1 MVFKPTQGS
10 WILLWMFLFFSM
22 PVLAQQESSIHA
34 PDIILN
40 GIRTTVQVTS
50 PGLTD
55 STLATYSLSI
65 GQQSFDLQFTGT
77 PGEAETGVLLD
88 NAGPLEAV
96 LLRNGEEQAR
106 SEVRAIPGWLSIVP
120 PLLAIL
126 IALLFKRV
134 IPALFLGIW
143 IGAWSVYGNGLAG
156 MFAGLLD
163 TMQVYVR
170 NAVADPDHVSIML
183 FTFMIGGMVGII
195 SKNGGT
201 QGIVDKVVGW
211 ARTAR
216 RGQLATW
223 FLGLAIFFDD
233 YANTLVVGKT
243 MRPVTDSLRISRE
256 KLAYIVDS
264 TAAPVACI
272 AFATTWI
279 GYEVGLIGTSLE
291 AITGLD
297 ESPYSIF
304 LNSIAYSFYPIL
316 ALFFVFLVAFTQR
329 DFGPMYRA
337 EIRARTTGA
346 LGNQSVHAEDDDAEE
361 KMLTPKEGKP
371 RRAVNAIIPIVVL
384 VVGVL
389 LGLFFTGEGETFS
402 EIVGSADS
410 YKALMWASLGGVL
423 AAIIVSISQRILT
436 LEESIEAW
444 YAGLKS
450 MLFAMIILVLA
461 WSLSAVTGVLHT
473 ADFLVSVLGD
483 ALNPGVIPTLVFF
496 LAAATGFATGS
507 SWGAMGILM
516 PLVLPLTWA
525 VLQANGMADVAH
537 YHILYST
544 VSCVLAGSVW
554 GDHCSPISDTTIL
567 SSMASSCDHID
578 HVRTQ
583 LPYALLVGGVAILV
597 GTLPV
602 GFGLPWW
609 VGMGGAAII
618 LFGVIRYVGKPVP
631 VA

>member
-1 MVFKPTQGS
+1 MST
-10 WILLWMFLFFSM
+10 M
-22 PVLAQQESSIHA
+22 PVLAQEESSIDA
-34 PDIILN
+34 PDIILK
-40 GIRTTVQVTS
+40 GLSTTIKVTS
-50 PGLTD
+50 PELSD
-55 STLATYSLSI
+55 STVTQFSLSV
-65 GQQSFDLQFTGT
+65 GQQSFVLQQRDSPGT
-77 PGEAETGVLLD
+77 AEANVLLESS
-88 NAGPLEAV
+88 GPTQVV
-96 LLRNGEEQAR
+96 LLRNGAEQLR
-106 SEVRAIPGWLSIVP
+106 KEVRGIPGWLSIVP
-120 PLLAIL
+120 PVLAIV

-143 IGAWSVYGNGLAG
+143 IGAWSVYGNGLKG
-156 MFAGLLD
+156 MFMGLLD

-243 MRPVTDSLRISRE
+243 MRPVTDSLKISRE

-279 GYEVGLIGTSLE
+279 GYEVGLIGTSVE
-291 AITGLD
+291 AIEGLN
-297 ESPYSIF
+297 ESAYSIF

-316 ALFFVFLVAFTQR
+316 ALFFVFLVSFTQR

-337 EIRARTTGA
+337 ETRARTTGA
-346 LGNQSVHAEDDDAEE
+346 LSNQTVHAEDDEAEE
-361 KMLTPKEGKP
+361 KMLKPKEGKP
-371 RRAVNAIIPIVVL
+371 RRALNAIIPIIVL

-389 LGLFFTGEGETFS
+389 LGLFFTGEGDTFS

-423 AAIIVSISQRILT
+423 AAIIVSLSQKILT

-461 WSLSAVTGVLHT
+461 WSLSAVTGDLHT

-483 ALNPGVIPTLVFF
+483 ALNPGLIPTLVFF

-525 VLQANGMADVAH
+525 VLQANGMADVEH

-583 LPYALLVGGVAILV
+583 LPYALLVGGVAIVV
-597 GTLPV
+597 GTLPA

-609 VGMGGAAII
+609 IGMGGAALI
-618 LFGVIRYVGKPVP
+618 LITVIRYIGKPVP
-631 VA
+631 AS